1 MEHLRGCFSRDMRK
15 ALETVQALIDAG
27 ILFVPIPVMNEAQ
40 HEQLNKILHDALME
54 IERQNSLCEC
64 KARDRKY
71 CEGEWEQDCDLGKN
85 EKFATPAP
93 DPFELDLLNKT

>member
-1 MEHLRGCFSRDMRK
+1 MNRARPVDMRK
-15 ALETVQALIDAG
+15 ALEIVQVLKDAG
-27 ILFVPIPVMNEAQ
+27 ILFVPIPVLNE
-40 HEQLNKILHDALME
+40 ALME

-93 DPFELDLLNKT
+93 DA

>member
-1 MEHLRGCFSRDMRK
+1 MMNRASPVDMRK
-15 ALETVQALIDAG
+15 ALEIVQALKDAG
-27 ILFVPIPVMNEAQ
+27 ILFVPIPVLNEAQ
-40 HEQLNKILHDALME
+40 QVHLNKILHDALME

-93 DPFELDLLNKT
+93 DA

>member
-1 MEHLRGCFSRDMRK
+1 MEHLIGCFSRDMRK
-15 ALETVQALIDAG
+15 ALEIVQALKDAG
-27 ILFVPIPVMNEAQ
+27 ILFVPIPVLNEA
-40 HEQLNKILHDALME
+40 
-54 IERQNSLCEC
+54 QNSLCEC

-93 DPFELDLLNKT
+93 DVRCANF

>member
-1 MEHLRGCFSRDMRK
+1 MEHLIGCFSRDMRK
-15 ALETVQALIDAG
+15 ALEIVQALKDAG
-27 ILFVPIPVMNEAQ
+27 ILFVPIPVLNEAQ
-40 HEQLNKILHDALME
+40 H
-54 IERQNSLCEC
+54 SLCEC

-93 DPFELDLLNKT
+93 DA